1 MTKSWDAAV
10 HAERF
15 AIGLDVGQQVD
26 FSALA
31 VVSQVGVKGAWDE
44 ETETYAPEWHL
55 HVRWLERPPLG
66 TAFASVVNRAVALH
80 HDPALCTGAAEGQ
93 DRAPHKPPIVIDATG
108 VGLPLVEMFQKH
120 HKVRPVSVIITG
132 GSVVNSTAAGYRV
145 PKQDLIAALSVE
157 FELQRIKIASGLDLS
172 DDLLGE
178 LRNFRMETNAA
189 TGRTRFDAA
198 PGHHDDLLIAV
209 SLAVWWLQRRRRH
222 TIGTAKICGI

>member
-1 MTKSWDAAV
+1 MSKSWDAAA
-10 HAERF
+10 HAETF

-26 FSALA
+26 FSALV
-31 VVSQVGVKGAWDE
+31 VVSQVAHPGAFDP
-44 ETETYAPEWHL
+44 ETETFHPEREL
-55 HVRWLERPPLG
+55 AVRWLERPPLG
-66 TAFASVVNRAVALH
+66 TAFTSGINRAMALH
-80 HDPALCTGAAEGQ
+80 NDPALLSREAADTGRGP
-93 DRAPHKPPIVIDATG
+93 RTPPIIMDATG

-132 GSVVNSTAAGYRV
+132 GAVVNSTAIGYRV

-209 SLAVWWLQRRRRH
+209 SLAVWWLQEQRRH
-222 TIGTAKICGI
+222 TIGTARIVGV